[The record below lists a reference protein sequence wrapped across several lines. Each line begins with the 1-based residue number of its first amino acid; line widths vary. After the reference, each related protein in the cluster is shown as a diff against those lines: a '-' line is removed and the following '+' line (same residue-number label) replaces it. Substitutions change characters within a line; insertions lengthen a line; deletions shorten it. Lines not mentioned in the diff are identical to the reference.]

1 MVKVYCPHLKT
12 HLQMSA
18 WLYKNQGPFR
28 CVCGRLVNQ
37 AILRGGENEMVKLE
51 GIPSEGER
59 MELQDLPKDNILK
72 AVNEK
77 VTEAQPNKTGG
88 LVITFEQKDGKQF
101 PQKYSKISGKALI
114 DAMTKLK
121 LEDTVDLQKCWMV
134 YTLVAFRTGY
144 PRYIPVKRA

>member
-1 MVKVYCPHLKT
+1 LT
-12 HLQMSA
+12 E
-18 WLYKNQGPFR
+18 
-28 CVCGRLVNQ
+28 Q
-37 AILRGGENEMVKLE
+37 AILWGGESEVVELK

-59 MELQDLPKDNILK
+59 MELQDLPKDNVLK
-72 AVNEK
+72 AVAEK

-114 DAMTKLK
+114 DAMIKLNLK
-121 LEDTVDLQKCWMV
+121 DTVDLQKSWYL
-134 YTLVAFRTGY
+134 YTLVSFRTGY

>member
-1 MVKVYCPHLKT
+1 MKVWCPHIK
-12 HLQMSA
+12 A
-18 WLYKNQGPFR
+18 RIEIAKWLYKNQGPFR
-28 CVCGRLVNQ
+28 CVCGRLINQ
-37 AILRGGENEMVKLE
+37 AILVGGESDLVELK

-77 VTEAQPNKTGG
+77 VTEAQPQKTGG
-88 LVITFEQKDGKQF
+88 LIITFEQKDGKQF

-114 DAMTKLK
+114 DAMTKLNLK
-121 LEDTVDLQKCWMV
+121 DTVELQKNWYH
-134 YTLVAFRTGY
+134 YTLVSFRTGY